1 VTKDSSLGF
10 PLRLERWQDLPKG
23 RFNQP
28 TYELSSA
35 SREHEEMSADP
46 APIWNR
52 FLTWM
57 SFGSNKTVDAAVQGF
72 EQVEVSAEGA

>member
-1 VTKDSSLGF
+1 
-10 PLRLERWQDLPKG
+10 
-23 RFNQP
+23 
-28 TYELSSA
+28 
-35 SREHEEMSADP
+35 MSADP